1 MSLKKRTVVELEDLL
16 AETKLKFKEKIREI
30 QYALDVKKMDDEN
43 EILRNK
49 AQNFEQQLKSIQE
62 KHQSE
67 QKTAT
72 N

>member
-49 AQNFEQQLKSIQE
+49 AQNFEQQLKHIQE